1 MNFKITKKEISALNK
16 ILKTAVNDIS
26 NIYKYEGYIVGFI
39 CSEDITPMSVLMED
53 LFGSSD
59 KHEWNSLDDVNL
71 FMDIYKKINNKSVNK
86 LKSHIYRPI
95 FAKSEAELSDYAF
108 GFLKAFTNSLVETN
122 EDMGLEYAIV
132 CAIYKLDRDLIDTD
146 SEYVKFVNT
155 ILEKPLINL
164 SLAIRNINNIRK
176 MDFLDENT
184 VEKSNIIDFN
194 SNNGTI
200 H

>member
-16 ILKTAVNDIS
+16 ILKTAVNDIN

-39 CSEDITPMSVLMED
+39 CSENITPMSVLMED

-71 FMDIYKKINNKSVNK
+71 FMDIYKKINNKSANK
-86 LKSHIYRPI
+86 LKSHIYIPI
-95 FAKSEAELSDYAF
+95 FAKSKEELSDYAF
-108 GFLKAFTNSLVETN
+108 GFLKAFSSSLVETN
-122 EDMGLEYAIV
+122 KDMGLEYMIV
-132 CAIYKLDRDLIDTD
+132 CVIYKLDQDLIDTD
-146 SEYVKFVNT
+146 AEYVKLVNT
-155 ILEKPLINL
+155 ILKKPLINL
-164 SLAIRNINNIRK
+164 SLAIRNIDNIRK

-194 SNNGTI
+194 SNTGI
-200 H
+200 VH

>member
-1 MNFKITKKEISALNK
+1 MNLKITKKEISSLHE
-16 ILKTAVNDIS
+16 ILKTTVNDIN
-26 NIYKYEGYIVGFI
+26 NIYKYEWYIVGFI
-39 CSEDITPMSVLMED
+39 CSENITPMSVLMED

-71 FMDIYKKINNKSVNK
+71 FMDIYKKINNKSANK

-95 FAKSEAELSDYAF
+95 FAKSKEELSDYAF
-108 GFLKAFTNSLVETN
+108 GFLKAFSSSLIETN
-122 EDMGLEYAIV
+122 KDMGLEYMIV
-132 CAIYKLDRDLIDTD
+132 CVIYKLDQDLIDTD

-164 SLAIRNINNIRK
+164 SLAIRNIDNIRK
-176 MDFLDENT
+176 MDFLGANT